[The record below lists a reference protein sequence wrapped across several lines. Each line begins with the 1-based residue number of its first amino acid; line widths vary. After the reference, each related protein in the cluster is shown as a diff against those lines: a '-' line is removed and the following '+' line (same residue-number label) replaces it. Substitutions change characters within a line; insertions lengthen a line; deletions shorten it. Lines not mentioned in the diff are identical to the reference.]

1 VALAGAQRWCGEGG
15 RHWGGNFDGP
25 GGRSMARWF
34 SRTGARETGG
44 SEEGGPCRAA
54 VIGIEELAAVTH

>member
-1 VALAGAQRWCGEGG
+1 LG
-15 RHWGGNFDGP
+15 GGNFDGP

-44 SEEGGPCRAA
+44 SEEGGPCGAA